1 MKRLLLLAVLLL
13 TGSLFVFAQEGKAEE
28 GKPEGEGKKTEEVA
42 EVWKWANFAIL
53 AVALG
58 YIVAKTIPPAFKQRG
73 ADIQKGIAEA
83 RKIKEDADKRAAEVE
98 AKIKSLAADI
108 EKLRVESKA
117 EMQAE
122 GDRIR
127 KDTAAQI
134 ARLEAQAQQE
144 IDAAGKTAQR
154 ELKAYAAQLALDLA
168 EQRLRAR
175 LDGNTESGLVN
186 GFVQDL
192 GRLGSGSKN

>member
-1 MKRLLLLAVLLL
+1 M
-13 TGSLFVFAQEGKAEE
+13 LFRSYL
-28 GKPEGEGKKTEEVA
+28 
-42 EVWKWANFAIL
+42 I
-53 AVALG
+53 
-58 YIVAKTIPPAFKQRG
+58 AKTFPPLFKSRNEE
-73 ADIQKGIAEA
+73 IQKGIAEA
-83 RKIKEDADKRAAEVE
+83 QKIRQDAEQRAAAVE
-98 AKIKSLAADI
+98 AKTRSLSADI
-108 EKLRVESKA
+108 DRLRAESKA

-168 EQRLRAR
+168 EQRVRAR
-175 LDGNTESGLVN
+175 LDGTAESGLVN